1 MLTTGSLVCHHLQH
15 RIISA
20 KYDTVSGGQQ
30 RKPGKQQGGGLCT
43 CNHPTRLAPLVRN
56 RPTFLPPESHQCYAT
71 STPIGN
77 EAARVRHLK
86 AVRVLRQVGEGFNT
100 IASPETS
107 HSRCRIYHL
116 TCCLTLTSRPRCS
129 ISSPPAIASQRV
141 PLSRPH
147 SRWITVSCSWI
158 AILFLHY
165 LSLSTHPSHR
175 PRLLASPRHPA
186 RVKESSLRIKGGECA
201 HPAISKCMQNERAGG
216 HLV

>member
-1 MLTTGSLVCHHLQH
+1 MHSTIQSAADNRESQESSKEGDCAPAITQRDSLHWSVIVQ
-15 RIISA
+15 
-20 KYDTVSGGQQ
+20 
-30 RKPGKQQGGGLCT
+30 P
-43 CNHPTRLAPLVRN
+43 
-56 RPTFLPPESHQCYAT
+56 FLPPESHQCYAT

-86 AVRVLRQVGEGFNT
+86 AVRVLRQVGRGFNT
-100 IASPETS
+100 LIASPETS